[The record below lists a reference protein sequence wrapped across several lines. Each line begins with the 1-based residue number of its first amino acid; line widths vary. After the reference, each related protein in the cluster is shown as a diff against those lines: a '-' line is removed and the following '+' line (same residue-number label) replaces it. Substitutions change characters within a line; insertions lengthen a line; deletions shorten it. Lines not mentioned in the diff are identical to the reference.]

1 MKINLDTNN
10 ILSFVSVSPSRIR
23 FPYNWQS
30 AQATDKEDILWTA
43 HNIATRNGAELED
56 IADIEVFALLT
67 ANRFRI
73 GGGFRVVVVT
83 LSGETYFEHVAANI
97 DPEQVNNA
105 LRKFFATGAAGL
117 DEDHKLFFDRQ
128 HYEYMQKQSSRKSSM
143 MLKLL
148 ESGYSVD
155 QVLAVAAN

>member
-1 MKINLDTNN
+1 MKINFDTNN

-43 HNIATRNGAELED
+43 HNIAARNGVELED

-67 ANRFRI
+67 ANSFRI
-73 GGGFRVVVVT
+73 GGGFQVEVVAM
-83 LSGETYFEHVAANI
+83 SGEKFIERVAATI
-97 DPEQVNNA
+97 DPEQVNSA

-117 DEDHKLFFDRQ
+117 DDEHRLFFDRQ
-128 HYEYMQKQSSRKSSM
+128 HYEYMQKQSSRISSM
-143 MLKLL
+143 MLNLL
-148 ESGYSVD
+148 ENGYSVD
-155 QVLAVAAN
+155 QVLAFAAN